1 MNLSKRLIFC
11 CFIFFASKSYS
22 QPITLYHQH
31 NGRYDYKAIG
41 NTLNTSEN
49 GAFTSCNILTGSS
62 ASLNIDSNQTVI
74 AAYLYWAGSGDGD
87 FDINL
92 NDTAI
97 TPDRTFYFEL
107 DENRKFFAAF
117 TDISQ
122 LVQNH
127 GSGTYALTDLENIN
141 ISQNYCST
149 GTNFAGWSIVVI
161 YEDQNLPLNQINI
174 YDGLEAVPDAITI
187 QLDNLNVLMWTVQKL
202 GL

>member
-1 MNLSKRLIFC
+1 MMNLVLIFFSRVLVSKIELFASSFKIFDFKLNCAAFFNCSSTIESLSSYSKSRIISSAFSAYSWDSSVLSLATLATKIFC

-31 NGRYDYKAIG
+31 NGRYNYKAIG

-97 TPDRTFYFEL
+97 TPDRTFYF
-107 DENRKFFAAF
+107 
-117 TDISQ
+117 
-122 LVQNH
+122 
-127 GSGTYALTDLENIN
+127 
-141 ISQNYCST
+141 
-149 GTNFAGWSIVVI
+149 
-161 YEDQNLPLNQINI
+161 
-174 YDGLEAVPDAITI
+174 
-187 QLDNLNVLMWTVQKL
+187 
-202 GL
+202 